1 MNTPEPSQADID
13 ELLTLYGQDNYSTP
27 EIRADELIAR
37 FPDHGFGW
45 KLLGVALRQQG
56 QITASLVPMQK
67 AAELLPDDAD
77 YSATLRRSTLRQHLL
92 ASRLVDT
99 ISFARYFEAAL
110 WRIYQS

>member
-1 MNTPEPSQADID
+1 MNIPEPSQADID
-13 ELLTLYGQDNYSTP
+13 ELLTLYGQDNYSTT

-56 QITASLVPMQK
+56 PITASLVPMQK
-67 AAELLPDDAD
+67 AA
-77 YSATLRRSTLRQHLL
+77 RQHLL